1 MTWCSIV
8 RPGSAFWKY
17 NMTAIEIHPDINF
30 QELARFFGGENTATF
45 SRRISSKIKQL
56 VKIFK
61 QRLRP
66 QLYYRKMRVL
76 AVKDSSVHLATG
88 LVLKSRKLAK
98 VINGCESVICFIA
111 TIGPDVEV
119 EIKNLMDENR
129 LSEAYILDSM
139 GSVAVE
145 DIVEKFHAMM
155 EKQQKNKEQGV
166 TLRFS
171 PGYCDWP
178 IADQKKLFRIFVSR
192 QLGVQLN
199 DSCLMQPR
207 KSISGVFGLMPSSPA
222 SSSWSYNPCDDCK
235 KTRCIARRH

>member
-1 MTWCSIV
+1 MT
-8 RPGSAFWKY
+8 KL
-17 NMTAIEIHPDINF
+17 EIHPEINF
-30 QELARFFGGENTATF
+30 HELARFLGGKSAAAF
-45 SRRISSKIKQL
+45 SCRISSKIKQMI
-56 VKIFK
+56 KIFRECL
-61 QRLRP
+61 QP

-76 AVKDSSVHLATG
+76 AVKDGSVYLATG

-98 VINGCESVICFIA
+98 VIKGCESVICFIA
-111 TIGPDVEV
+111 TIGPHVEV
-119 EIKNLMDENR
+119 EIRKLMGENR
-129 LSEAYILDSM
+129 ISAAYILDSM

-145 DIVEKFHAMM
+145 NIAEKFHTSM
-155 EKQQKNKEQGV
+155 EKQQHANEQGV

-178 IADQKKLFRIFVSR
+178 IADQKKLFKIFDSR
-192 QLGVQLN
+192 QVDVHLN

-235 KTRCIARRH
+235 KTRCIARRQ